1 MIPRIILA
9 MALMVLGVVGA
20 LPRAPVSASA
30 TTAPQTTTA
39 PQPKQYYLALGDSIT
54 FGYQQARIEAEVKA
68 TGTVNPAD
76 FTTGVADDYLRIL
89 RVLRPGIQLVNY
101 ACPGE
106 TSTQFVSVNGCPSF
120 SYQGRPFPLHNEFTG
135 TQLAAALA
143 FIAAHP
149 GQVSPITVDIGAND
163 VTQLISI
170 CGGLGNPTCVA
181 SAFPAVL
188 KTFGQNLAQIL
199 GALRQA
205 APDASI
211 SVLEPYNPY
220 IVVSPAS
227 AALSD
232 AANKVVV
239 QVAAATH
246 VNVADAFTP
255 FNVSPPQPQTICAL
269 TAFCTPAH
277 DIHPTDA
284 GYLRLAQ
291 AFYDASGFAGGAPGF
306 LVTWTSSTPGQGEV
320 YFGSGPGCTG
330 LVEVATRDVF
340 TNSMQHAILVS
351 GNDLPGTVGDAGIR
365 PGGTYSYEFVTV
377 TRTGVQVDN
386 NGGTCYTVTAPKSS

>member
-1 MIPRIILA
+1 VIRRITLT
-9 MALMVLGVVGA
+9 MALMALGVLGT
-20 LPRAPVSASA
+20 LPRASVSAA
-30 TTAPQTTTA
+30 TTIA
-39 PQPKQYYLALGDSIT
+39 PQPKQYYLALGDSLT
-54 FGYQQARIEAEVKA
+54 FGYQQARIDAEVQA

-76 FTTGVADDYLRIL
+76 FTTGLANDYLRIL
-89 RVLRPGIQLVNY
+89 QGLRPGIQLVNY
-101 ACPGE
+101 GCPGE
-106 TSTQFVSVNGCPSF
+106 TSTQFVSVSGCPSF
-120 SYQGRPFPLHNEFTG
+120 SYQGHAFPLHNAFTG

-163 VTQLISI
+163 VNQLVAT
-170 CGGLGNPTCVA
+170 CGGLGNLTCVA
-181 SAFPAVL
+181 SAFPAAL
-188 KTFGQNLAQIL
+188 KSFGQNLAQTL

-211 SVLEPYNPY
+211 SVLELYNPY
-220 IVVSPAS
+220 IV
-227 AALSD
+227 AAPSSGVLAD
-232 AANKVVV
+232 ALNKVIV

-246 VNVADAFTP
+246 VNVADAYTP
-255 FNVSPPQPQTICAL
+255 FNVNPPQPQTICAL
-269 TAFCTPAH
+269 TAFCTPLH

-306 LVTWTSSTPGQGEV
+306 LVTWTSTSPGQGEV

-330 LVEVATRDVF
+330 LVEVATQDVF
-340 TNSMQHAILVS
+340 TNSTQHAILVS

-377 TRTGVQVDN
+377 TRAGVQVDN
-386 NGGTCYTVTAPKSS
+386 NGGSCYTVTAPKSS

>member
-1 MIPRIILA
+1 VIRRITLA
-9 MALMVLGVVGA
+9 MALMALGVVGT
-20 LPRAPVSASA
+20 LPRARVSAA
-30 TTAPQTTTA
+30 TTST

-54 FGYQQARIEAEVKA
+54 FGYQEARIEAEVKA

-76 FTTGVADDYLRIL
+76 FTTGVANDYLRIL
-89 RVLRPGIQLVNY
+89 QILRPGIQLVNY

-120 SYQGRPFPLHNEFTG
+120 PDQAHAFPLHNAFTG

-163 VTQLISI
+163 VNQLVAT
-170 CGGLGNPTCVA
+170 CGGLGNLTCVA
-181 SAFPAVL
+181 SAFPATL

-199 GALRQA
+199 GALRKA

-211 SVLEPYNPY
+211 SVLELYNPY
-220 IVVSPAS
+220 IV
-227 AALSD
+227 AAPSSSVLAD
-232 AANKVVV
+232 ALNKVIV
-239 QVAAATH
+239 QTAAATQ
-246 VNVADAFTP
+246 VNVADAYTP
-255 FNVSPPQPQTICAL
+255 FNVNPPQPQTICAL
-269 TAFCTPAH
+269 TAFCTPLH

-320 YFGSGPGCTG
+320 YFGSGPSCTG
-330 LVEVATRDVF
+330 LVEVATQDVF
-340 TNSMQHAILVS
+340 TNSTQHAILVS

-365 PGGTYSYEFVTV
+365 PGATYSYEFVTV
-377 TRTGVQVDN
+377 TRTGTQVDN
-386 NGGTCYTVTAPKSS
+386 NGGKCYTVTAPKSP